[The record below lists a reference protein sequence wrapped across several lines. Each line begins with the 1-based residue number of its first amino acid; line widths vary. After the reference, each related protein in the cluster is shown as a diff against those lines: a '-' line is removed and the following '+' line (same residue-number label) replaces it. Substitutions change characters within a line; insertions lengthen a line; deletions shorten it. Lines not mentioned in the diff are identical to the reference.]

1 MANKESIKKH
11 NWKPLAKIIGYADA
25 EVAPIDFCISPSDAM
40 KKCLK
45 STGLNK
51 NDISYYEINE
61 AFAVTTLANMK
72 IMNIPHS

>member
-1 MANKESIKKH
+1 
-11 NWKPLAKIIGYADA
+11 
-25 EVAPIDFCISPSDAM
+25 M